1 MENSIKGFI
10 KEIYIYLDKKKE
22 EFGLQKI
29 LQFATCN
36 HVYTS
41 FPTGEGKSCIGKVT
55 SDY

>member
-10 KEIYIYLDKKKE
+10 KAIYILGQEKE